1 MERIVTIEELAE
13 MLRSMEGEFIIHVE
27 VEEDEDEKEYTE
39 ESVFT

>member
-1 MERIVTIEELAE
+1 MEKIVTIEELAK

-27 VEEDEDEKEYTE
+27 VEEEDEKEHTE